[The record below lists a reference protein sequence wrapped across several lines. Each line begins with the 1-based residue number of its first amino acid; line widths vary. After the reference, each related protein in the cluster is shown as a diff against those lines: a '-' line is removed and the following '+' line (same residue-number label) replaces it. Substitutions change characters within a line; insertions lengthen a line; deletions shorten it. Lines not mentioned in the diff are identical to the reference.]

1 MERETFFT
9 NSPFSSSVGSRPN
22 PCLLDLATESL
33 LLLPHKGLSTL
44 WISPVFDW
52 ECSAW
57 SKFLRYSPWW
67 SLSLKASLNV
77 SLVLVFSSNACVA
90 QSPRRMRIMK
100 NLFWFSPIFTGHGG
114 NQRDKKCIYYSIR
127 IFSISSTTC
136 VSTVV
141 SNCGWLDNITATCF
155 TTNGDIFYFEIQG
168 HKLSLWSCVLISV
181 TFLSTFISSKLG

>member
-1 MERETFFT
+1 MERETFCT
-9 NSPFSSSVGSRPN
+9 NSPFSSSVGRRPN

-33 LLLPHKGLSTL
+33 LLLPHKGLSTKD

-67 SLSLKASLNV
+67 SLSLKVSLNV
-77 SLVLVFSSNACVA
+77 SLVLVFSSNACEA
-90 QSPRRMRIMK
+90 QSPRKMRIIK

-114 NQRDKKCIYYSIR
+114 NQRDKKCIYYSIT
-127 IFSISSTTC
+127 IFSVSSTTC
-136 VSTVV
+136 VSNVV

-181 TFLSTFISSKLG
+181 TFLSTFIS